1 LSSKKQERPVTEGG
15 GVELGALWN
24 RALSTL
30 ARAARRIAAEP
41 PGVGWLSGET
51 VFLIVA
57 VLAQWG
63 AVALL
68 AFSVERNG
76 WLYYQGGDQT
86 FFYTIAWIVSH
97 GHLPVT
103 GIGYAWSLV
112 EAPVAA
118 VAGPSFLN
126 ALPGIIAIQVV
137 LLLPLGLVAFYGT
150 AKRLLGPAMAR
161 LGVIAWVAAPY
172 AVIPLFVTRYH
183 TRWIDQ
189 TLPQLLGLSG
199 VGDFASMVVV
209 LCAAYLL
216 FRYLDDGGWESAALA
231 GLVAG
236 FAIGLKP
243 STSLFLA
250 GPAVALAIARRY
262 RGAAAFAI
270 GVAPAVLTLIVW
282 KYRGL
287 GTLPI
292 FSSSYGAT
300 ELAAG
305 AQSGFDH
312 VAVIGIYK
320 YVHLDWHHLNQNLDS
335 IREYFWSNRLVEW
348 IPIAGAVGAFRRSG
362 PKAAFLAAWLAAFVV
377 VKGTA
382 STASVDTASFWRLLA
397 PAWPAYLLLGLSLV
411 ALIPTVGG
419 RGPVAPTAP
428 VPHGF
433 RRTLGVA
440 AIVLGLLPLGVAA
453 ALPRDSV
460 NRAFRDDAR
469 NLYSPIDPSF
479 RVDARATGTTVTLSW
494 RGPASAS
501 VKPTYLIL
509 RLPSTGSPQDGWG
522 CNQAPVPRCAIH
534 MTELG
539 YHPPPFVDRPGPGHW
554 VYRVVQ
560 AGSYTGAADE
570 GDPLVY
576 SRPVTVTVGSP

>member
-1 LSSKKQERPVTEGG
+1 MAEAGR
-15 GVELGALWN
+15 
-24 RALSTL
+24 RAVRV
-30 ARAARRIAAEP
+30 ARWIAAEP
-41 PGVGWLSGET
+41 PGLGRLSGET
-51 VFLIVA
+51 TFLAAAVVA
-57 VLAQWG
+57 QWLAVGVLA
-63 AVALL
+63 ALTTH
-68 AFSVERNG
+68 NG
-76 WLYYQGGDQT
+76 WLYFQGGDQT

-150 AKRLLGPAMAR
+150 AKRLLGPAVAR

-172 AVIPLFVTRYH
+172 AVIPLFVGRYH

-216 FRYLDDGGWESAALA
+216 FRHLDDGGWESAALA

-270 GVAPAVLTLIVW
+270 GLAPAVLTLIVW

-292 FSSSYGAT
+292 FSGAYGAT

-305 AQSGFDH
+305 VQSGFDH
-312 VAVIGIYK
+312 VATVRLYK
-320 YVHLDWHHLNQNLDS
+320 YVNLDWHHLNQNLDG

-348 IPIAGAVGAFRRSG
+348 IPLAGALGALRRSP
-362 PKAAFLAAWLAAFVV
+362 PKAACLAAWLAAFVV

-382 STASVDTASFWRLLA
+382 STASVDSASFWRLLS
-397 PAWPAYLLLGLSLV
+397 PAWPAYLLLGLSIV
-411 ALIPTVGG
+411 ALIPTLGG
-419 RGPVAPTAP
+419 RRPAAPAEP

-440 AIVLGLLPLGVAA
+440 VIVLGLLPLGVAA

-460 NRAFRDDAR
+460 NRAFRDDVR

-479 RVDARATGTTVTLSW
+479 RVAARATGTTVTLSW
-494 RGPASAS
+494 RGPGSAS
-501 VKPTYLIL
+501 TRPTYLIL
-509 RLPSTGSPQDGWG
+509 RLPSTGSLQDGWG

-539 YHPPPFVDRPGPGHW
+539 FHPSPFVDHPGPGEW

-576 SRPVTVTVGSP
+576 SQPVTVTVGPP